1 MSTYAP
7 PSNALS
13 APAFWSGAARRLTSR
28 LSLRRT
34 TAFGL
39 IMLGALVAF
48 EVFNYGTTE
57 FALRDLMGSLTFGPL
72 RWSVVLALAFCGMDF
87 AGIARLLSP
96 EKGPRNPTES
106 WYLLGAWAVA
116 AAMNGML
123 TWWAVSLAVLSH
135 AGLGNEIVGRQELI
149 RSVPVFVAL
158 LVLLIRVLV
167 IGSFALGG
175 SRMFSLGD
183 RRSQQLLLR
192 PRAGHSHRPD
202 ARASGQPAVA
212 AVRREAGSP
221 TFARG
226 TDHRQP

>member
-13 APAFWSGAARRLTSR
+13 GSTIWSDTARKLTSR
-28 LSLRRT
+28 LALRRAT
-34 TAFGL
+34 TFGL
-39 IMLGALVAF
+39 IMLGALAAF

-57 FALRDLMGSLTFGPL
+57 FALRDLMGDLTFGPVS
-72 RWSVVLALAFCGMDF
+72 WSVVLALAFCGMDF

-96 EKGPRNPTES
+96 HKGPRNATES

-123 TWWAVSLAVLSH
+123 TWWAVSLAVVSH
-135 AGLGNEIVGRQELI
+135 AGLGNEIVSRQELI
-149 RSVPVFVAL
+149 RSVPIFVAL

-175 SRMFSLGD
+175 IRIFGASD
-183 RRSQQLLLR
+183 RRSQLLLR
-192 PRAGHSHRPD
+192 PQSGRTHRPD
-202 ARASGQPAVA
+202 ARTASQPAVTS
-212 AVRREAGSP
+212 VRREPASP
-221 TFARG
+221 AFVRSS
-226 TDHRQP
+226 DHR

>member
-13 APAFWSGAARRLTSR
+13 GSTIWSDATRKLISRLT
-28 LSLRRT
+28 LRRAS
-34 TAFGL
+34 AFGL

-57 FALRDLMGSLTFGPL
+57 FALRDLMGNLTFGPVN
-72 RWSVVLALAFCGMDF
+72 WSVVLAMAFCGMDF

-96 EKGPRNPTES
+96 AKGPRNPTES

-123 TWWAVSLAVLSH
+123 TWWAVSLAVVSH
-135 AGLGNEIVGRQELI
+135 TGLGNEIVGRQELI
-149 RSVPVFVAL
+149 RSVPIFVSL

-175 SRMFSLGD
+175 TRLFNASD
-183 RRSQQLLLR
+183 RRTQLMLR
-192 PRAGHSHRPD
+192 PQAARSHRPD
-202 ARASGQPAVA
+202 VRTSAQSA
-212 AVRREAGSP
+212 AAAIRREAGSP
-221 TFARG
+221 AFARSA
-226 TDHRQP
+226 DHRQP